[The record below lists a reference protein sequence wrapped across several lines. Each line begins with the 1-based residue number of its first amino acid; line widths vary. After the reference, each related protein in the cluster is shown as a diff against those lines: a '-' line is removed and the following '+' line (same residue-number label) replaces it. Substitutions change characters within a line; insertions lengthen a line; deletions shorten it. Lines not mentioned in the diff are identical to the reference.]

1 MALQTN
7 LTPSSNPT
15 IQPIDDYTM
24 ARIDFRVHQLRFQFD
39 LSDEDQEDVR
49 NDMVME
55 LLTAFKRF
63 NPTLAKRET
72 FINRVLDRYVL
83 YVMRQRCTQLRH
95 ASDTPLSFDEV
106 ASEFQPTGN
115 DPRQGQLSEQDLSTL
130 RLDMQSAITRLSK
143 RDQHI
148 ARLLMVY
155 SPSEVAD
162 RIGVHR
168 CSMSRIIGRIRERF
182 IKAGMEVW
190 NEERNTFAPTADVE
204 SEPGNKEVTQ

>member
-1 MALQTN
+1 MALPTN

-15 IQPIDDYTM
+15 TQPIDDYAM

-49 NDMVME
+49 NDMVIE
-55 LLTAFKRF
+55 LLTAFRRF
-63 NPTLAKRET
+63 NPSLAKRET

-95 ASDTPLSFDEV
+95 ASDTPLSFDQV
-106 ASEFQPTGN
+106 ASEFQPAGN
-115 DPRQGQLSEQDLSTL
+115 DPRQGQFSEQDLSTL

-143 RDQHI
+143 RDQRI

-155 SPSEVAD
+155 TPSEVAKH
-162 RIGVHR
+162 IGVHR
-168 CSMSRIIGRIRERF
+168 CSMSRIIGRIREQF
-182 IKAGMEVW
+182 VKAGMENW
-190 NEERNTFAPTADVE
+190 NVERNTFASTADVE